1 MKQILI
7 YGAGGFAREVAW
19 LIESCQGGEQALNVA
34 GFIDDNALNQGQVI
48 NELEVFSL
56 EKAKERFP
64 DAFFTVAIGSSQLR
78 EKLTEKAI
86 QIGLKEITLV
96 HPRVEASRFVEYGEG
111 TVVCAGSM
119 LTTNIKLGRGVQ
131 INLNCTVGH
140 DVVMEDFVTLAPG
153 VCVSGCVHIKRG
165 AYIGTAVSIIN
176 GTIDKPLIIGEG
188 AVIGAAACV
197 TRDIPAGVT
206 AVGIPAKPKN

>member
-1 MKQILI
+1 MKQVLI

-19 LIESCQGGEQALNVA
+19 LIESCQNSGQSLVA
-34 GFIDDNALNQGQVI
+34 VGFIDDNASNHGKFV
-48 NELEVFSL
+48 NGLEVFSL
-56 EKAKERFP
+56 EQASSLFP
-64 DAFFTVAIGSSQLR
+64 NASFTVAIGSPAVR
-78 EKLTEKAI
+78 EKLTQKAI
-86 QIGLKEITLV
+86 TVGLKEVTVI
-96 HPRVEASRFVEYGEG
+96 HPRTEASRFIEYGDG
-111 TVVCAGSM
+111 TVICAGSM
-119 LTTNIKLGRGVQ
+119 LTTNIKLGKNVQ

-153 VCVSGCVHIKRG
+153 VCVSGCVHIGRG
-165 AYIGTAVSIIN
+165 AYIGTAASIIN
-176 GTIDKPLIIGEG
+176 GTIDKPLIIGAG